1 MIAGDCM
8 GENEP
13 HIKSMEEGR
22 KKNSVLGRQLS
33 RLWIL
38 EMSECYDTEF
48 KIRLAYFRVN
58 LV

>member
-1 MIAGDCM
+1 M